1 MTSKE
6 IAKFHMHFK
15 ISMKSY
21 EIKSDMLPGWG
32 WKFGTTKCRTT
43 DISKFHNCEYSN
55 NDR

>member
-43 DISKFHNCEYSN
+43 DISKFHNCEY
-55 NDR
+55 